1 MGAGETKCREARE
14 RKEGLEIRGSI
25 PMAVGLH

>member
-1 MGAGETKCREARE
+1 MGAGETCREARE